1 MIAGRRTQTSQV
13 RQSERLFKISVIAAL
28 RSMDVTSHPSTVI
41 LNEVSD
47 LGSDSISVGQTKI
60 LR

>member
-47 LGSDSISVGQTKI
+47 LGFDSISVGQTKI